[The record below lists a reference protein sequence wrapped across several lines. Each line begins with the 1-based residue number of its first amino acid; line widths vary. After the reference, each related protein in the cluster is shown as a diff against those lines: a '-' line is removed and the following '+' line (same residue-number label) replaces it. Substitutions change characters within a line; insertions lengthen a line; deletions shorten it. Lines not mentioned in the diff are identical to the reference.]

1 MAIDLTRVAN
11 PLCSI
16 PVNSEGDRVNL
27 SDTLG
32 NVRADLLDTL
42 SNVRAVLVHLMV
54 RDADAADDQADF
66 GYHLILSSI
75 EQAVRY
81 AISLVEPDKEG
92 AK

>member
-16 PVNSEGDRVNL
+16 PVHSEGDKVNL

-42 SNVRAVLVHLMV
+42 GNVRAVLLHLMV
-54 RDADAADDQADF
+54 RDADIEDDQADF
-66 GYHLILSSI
+66 GYYLILSCI

-81 AISLVEPDKEG
+81 AINLIDEERTHG
-92 AK
+92 